1 MAKGL
6 FLGFPGHGHVNPTI
20 GLVKELIASGDEIFY
35 YCTEEFR
42 HKIVP
47 TGANFIPYD
56 AIGPEEASRGDYI
69 NSFDHLTSVCDGLLK
84 VLWETKEDSYDYI
97 IYDSMINIGDKIK
110 KLLNIPYSV
119 RSITTFAFSR
129 RLLLDL
135 TMSNMKMIE
144 NPKSKDVHRR
154 IVEMKEKYDI
164 GFKMDYTKCLLFN
177 KADMNV
183 VYTSSYFQPRIWD
196 FSDKYKFVGPSIA
209 NRKENIDFK
218 IENLNGRK
226 LVYISLGTIANK
238 NNNFYQ
244 ESFKAFGDMK
254 DLLVIMSVGK
264 KTEISSLGKIPDNFR
279 VYNYVPQLEL
289 LPKVDLFITHG
300 GMNSTSEGLYNNIPL
315 IVIPQFG
322 DQFIVGKRVE
332 ALSAGINIKNED
344 VSAKSLAA
352 AYTKIYADYS
362 TYKTNASKVGI
373 TLRTSGS
380 YFKAK
385 NEIKN
390 LISFPIKNKLLDL
403 SKLYTLL
410 HLKQKTLKHN
420 N

>member
-20 GLVKELIASGDEIFY
+20 GLVRELIASGDEIFY

-42 HKIVP
+42 NKIAP
-47 TGANFIPYD
+47 TGAYFIPYD
-56 AIGPEEASRGDYI
+56 AIDPEQALRGEHI
-69 NSFDHLTSVCDGLLK
+69 NSFDHLTSVCNGLLK
-84 VLWETKEDSYDYI
+84 VLFETKEDSYDYI

-110 KLLNIPYSV
+110 KLLEIPYSI

-129 RLLLDL
+129 RLLFDL
-135 TMSNMKMIE
+135 TMCNLKMIE
-144 NPKSKDVHRR
+144 NPKSKDVHKR
-154 IVEMKEKYDI
+154 ILEMKEKYNV
-164 GFKMDYTKCLLFN
+164 GFKMNYAKCLLFN
-177 KADMNV
+177 KSNINI

-196 FSDKYKFVGPSIA
+196 FNEKYKFVGPSIA

-218 IENLNGRK
+218 IENLNDRK
-226 LVYISLGTIANK
+226 IIYISLGTIANT
-238 NNNFYQ
+238 NNNLYQ
-244 ESFKAFGDMK
+244 ESFKAFK
-254 DLLVIMSVGK
+254 DLENTIIVMSVGS
-264 KTEISSLGKIPDNFR
+264 KTDISTLGEIPDNFR

-289 LPKVDLFITHG
+289 LKKVDLFITHG

-332 ALSAGINIKNED
+332 ALSAGVNIKNED
-344 VSAKSLAA
+344 VSAETLKA
-352 AYTKIYADYS
+352 AYNKIYANYA

-390 LISFPIKNKLLDL
+390 LISFPIKDKLFYL

-410 HLKQKTLKHN
+410 HLKPKTLKHN